1 MGGRAPSPKSLE
13 NLFPKRVL
21 GSKVKPW
28 SVSVADR
35 FYARI
40 VRALGGHARSFL
52 LRDSAPA
59 GLGAA
64 PHQPKAEADSRD
76 PSCQQKL

>member
-1 MGGRAPSPKSLE
+1 MPEGLTDRLVPRRRPRRAK
-13 NLFPKRVL
+13 NLSKISSKKGAN
-21 GSKVKPW
+21 GSKAEPW

-59 GLGAA
+59 GLGVS
-64 PHQPKAEADSRD
+64 P
-76 PSCQQKL
+76 L